1 VDEGSAVIEVRHPR
15 FQVAQRQVT
24 VGAGTTV
31 EVAITLEPVSA
42 PSITTHTPASTDA
55 LPRSSLP
62 DRRPPRAPLDRPRPP
77 QRTIVTTTSPLLPTG
92 AAVGGLGLAASVGL
106 YLGATVV
113 AGEFDRACFANG
125 VAVTGEVCGARFQRD
140 QETIDALQWG
150 AVGSLGLVA
159 VGSTLAIIGALSPSR
174 RVVVAATTRQLVIG
188 GSM

>member
-1 VDEGSAVIEVRHPR
+1 LIETTAASAARPTASAATNHRHDDL
-15 FQVAQRQVT
+15 AA
-24 VGAGTTV
+24 GA
-31 EVAITLEPVSA
+31 
-42 PSITTHTPASTDA
+42 H
-55 LPRSSLP
+55 
-62 DRRPPRAPLDRPRPP
+62 
-77 QRTIVTTTSPLLPTG
+77 G

-174 RVVVAATTRQLVIG
+174 RVVVAATTRQLVVG
-188 GSM
+188 GSL